1 MSGDISYF
9 QFDSRLLRTNPGFLS
24 ELATFYCSIW
34 RFDPNFAE
42 YTKCSNCKRYYSY
55 TFSVTERNTCCPD
68 CGVDLVP
75 AWVES
80 KVEKTIY
87 NLAELKK
94 DFFGAVA
101 YDNMKKKI
109 IGFVWGYNRPFSEV
123 EEPEIM
129 AVVQNSTGRVPYF
142 NEIATD
148 PAYRQDGI
156 GSQLCRML
164 VEWMRKSFPHIPG
177 YLHTHENSPARRLFE
192 KAGYSFLCFDGALL
206 DGRIYMSIDKC
217 ANFTPE
223 KL

>member
-1 MSGDISYF
+1 M
-9 QFDSRLLRTNPGFLS
+9 S
-24 ELATFYCSIW
+24 ELASFYCSIW

-42 YTKCSNCKRYYSY
+42 YTKCPKCKHYYSY
-55 TFSVTERNTCCPD
+55 TYSVTEGHQTCPD
-68 CGVDLVP
+68 CHVKLVP

-80 KVEKTIY
+80 KVKTTIRK
-87 NLAELKK
+87 LAALKE

-101 YDNMKKKI
+101 YDNTKEKI
-109 IGFVWGYNRPFSEV
+109 IGFVWGYNRPFSEI
-123 EEPEIM
+123 EESEIM
-129 AVVQNSTGRVPYF
+129 AFVQNSTGRVPYF

-164 VEWMRKSFPHIPG
+164 VEWMKKSFPATPG

-192 KAGYSFLCFDGALL
+192 KAGYSFLCYDGALL